1 MDTYKRTVTDTP
13 IDRCSHE
20 HCDPLYAYGY
30 PRPTVSY
37 ADGYSYTYKDLNTYT
52 DTYFDRASNN
62 AFTDVDGNSVE
73 YHPK

>member
-1 MDTYKRTVTDTP
+1 MDTYKRTVTGTP

-20 HCDPLYAYGY
+20 HCDPLYAYRY

-37 ADGYSYTYKDLNTYT
+37 ADDYTY
-52 DTYFDRASNN
+52 TYFDRASNN
-62 AFTDVDGNSVE
+62 AFTDADGNSVE